1 MDYNEQLQKINTAA
15 ETGDVSTIEDVKNVI
30 EQDRVKG
37 ENMGNAMVL
46 MAAQEALD
54 KFSQK
59 KQDIVSV
66 PAWREDQINRTGGS
80 SEEIQKRTWEINQQL
95 DKAGTQG
102 RINIL
107 SAIPESMRTSAQNAE
122 LIDLHTKIQ
131 EVGIAAQL
139 DTSKLNTGAE
149 ILSQTHA
156 AIDSY
161 TDHMSSQIASGA
173 SLWDTPGDTE
183 EDEPVSFNQ
192 PIQPTAEKVDEAHK
206 EYLKSEIESID
217 AAVSAGFGNEQ
228 ALDRGIDLEKRL
240 DEYNHPKKTS
250 PQDLFQTLEHAANTL
265 EQGNTTPTSPEGFG
279 GVIAGLHRDDLGSLY
294 GILKGHG
301 DIDGK
306 TPDQIWAAIKLYM
319 RGASDESHI
328 PESFGLQSK
337 MVEIKKV
344 RDAELELLGI
354 TIDRESGAAI
364 VQKSSVDNNPVSVV
378 SPEVVAVT
386 TAEVVPETTPV
397 TPETAVEETDIEK
410 SPMVLQKIK
419 EATTPK
425 ELEDALRSVRVLHV
439 GNESIETY
447 IPIYMITKYMRAD
460 FDANEIPNIGG
471 IRDKAV
477 ELRMGV
483 KPKQVTEVVT
493 PEVVPTPSAVNSLGT
508 INLSPELAQ
517 EELEDDDLL
526 ESDDMS
532 EEEYDEYTENNHE
545 LLPDFNF
552 LSTPSS
558 ELIQKLEKIESLEEK
573 LNILE
578 RLNLIQPIEINGK
591 EYNAIDYSNRVMV
604 LSKIGNLRIP
614 FYISTGSA
622 GKKNVE
628 AGKWYAVFGIGDDG
642 WINKGTEELINS
654 QYNHPALQKMAKILN
669 EGIGHINL
677 RENNGMGKIKEGYH
691 FLSDDEID
699 LFNKN
704 LGWESKPVSN
714 DGSGAFWDHVKNV
727 LGELN
732 NEMISMQNKNKG
744 SL

>member
-15 ETGDVSTIEDVKNVI
+15 ELGDVSAIEDVKNVI

-66 PAWREDQINRTGGS
+66 PAWREDQISRTGGS

-107 SAIPESMRTSAQNAE
+107 SAIPESMRTPAQNAE

-173 SLWDTPGDTE
+173 SLWDTPSDRE
-183 EDEPVSFNQ
+183 DDEPVSFNQ

-265 EQGNTTPTSPEGFG
+265 EQGNATPASPEGFG

-337 MVEIKKV
+337 MIEIKKV

-354 TIDRESGAAI
+354 TIDKESGAAI

-378 SPEVVAVT
+378 SPEVVTT
-386 TAEVVPETTPV
+386 TAGEVVPESTPA
-397 TPETAVEETDIEK
+397 TPETGVGETDIEK

-460 FDANEIPNIGG
+460 FDVNEIPNIGG
-471 IRDKAV
+471 IRDKAI

-483 KPKQVTEVVT
+483 KPKQVAEVVV
-493 PEVVPTPSAVNSLGT
+493 PEAAPTPSAVNSLGT

-532 EEEYDEYTENNHE
+532 EEEYDDIENGDDASFETINIPITRIE
-545 LLPDFNF
+545 
-552 LSTPSS
+552 TPASAPLNDTAPAQDLES
-558 ELIQKLEKIESLEEK
+558 APVINEASKEEKMQKILEEWK
-573 LNILE
+573 AELE
-578 RLNLIQPIEINGK
+578 NPTVDIDTYINANTRLTDYGK
-591 EYNAIDYSNRVMV
+591 ESARTNKHNEIEGVKQARGAFKYLAGEISAMDFIAPGTGNGFGDGTYGHSYNRDMT
-604 LSKIGNLRIP
+604 P
-614 FYISTGSA
+614 
-622 GKKNVE
+622 
-628 AGKWYAVFGIGDDG
+628 
-642 WINKGTEELINS
+642 EE
-654 QYNHPALQKMAKILN
+654 AKIYADN
-669 EGIGHINL
+669 EAAGYVALYNKINDKY
-677 RENNGMGKIKEGYH
+677 GKQFE
-691 FLSDDEID
+691 D
-699 LFNKN
+699 LKTNT
-704 LGWESKPVSN
+704 SSI
-714 DGSGAFWDHVKNV
+714 AA
-727 LGELN
+727 
-732 NEMISMQNKNKG
+732 
-744 SL
+744 